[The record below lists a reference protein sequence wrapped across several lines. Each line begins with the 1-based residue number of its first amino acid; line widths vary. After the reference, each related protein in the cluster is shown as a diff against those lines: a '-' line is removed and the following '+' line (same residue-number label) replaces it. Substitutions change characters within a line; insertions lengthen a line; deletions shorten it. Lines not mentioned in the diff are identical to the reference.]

1 MVQAVKDEFAIINYP
16 ILSEKGTRLSQ
27 TENKYI
33 FRVSPAANKVEIKR
47 AIEKMYKVRVSDVNT
62 MNVRGKKKRMG
73 LVTGKRPDWK
83 KAVVTLEEG
92 ESLSFV

>member
-1 MVQAVKDEFAIINYP
+1 MKDEFAIINYP

-33 FRVSPAANKVEIKR
+33 FRVSRAANKVEIKR